1 MNEMLNFIYK
11 INEKGIFL
19 WLENGLIKYRQ
30 YKECDSFDQI
40 ISEIKL
46 NKDEI
51 IKILEFNK
59 IYDVSDPSE
68 VNILRGTN
76 KICDLSYAQE
86 RMRFIEVYNG
96 GTNAYN
102 ITGMMYELKIT
113 EKWQEEV
120 LEKSINSIVD
130 KHEILRTLIKQN
142 EYGIGYQEIKS
153 LQEKKLEIKKLRFAS
168 EEEVKEQMEKD
179 ANHIYN
185 LSQEYPIKVGIYRID
200 NKKNKAY
207 LSIVIHHIAF
217 DGWSVEIFLK
227 ELKKYYKYYA
237 LNEIGLKNQEE
248 KIEAPKIQYK
258 DFALWQKNLFQGE
271 RLKNEISY
279 WKEKLKGYE
288 ALKLPTDRAR
298 PNKIDYKGKRIFFEV
313 NEEDSLKLRMF
324 SRELG
329 VSLYSLLLAGYC
341 LMLGA
346 YSGQDDIVIGTPVS
360 NRHYKCIEDV
370 IGLFVN
376 TLVLR
381 VKLRN
386 KDLVIDYIKYVAD
399 EVIKTQLYQNIP
411 FEKIVEEVQEE
422 KDVSKNPIFQTIF
435 ALESSSNIGD
445 KDSSLDEFDSII
457 FGYYTQEI
465 YNISKFDL
473 STYINDG
480 NKKLTGN
487 TEYAASLFDE
497 NTIRRFINTYIEIL
511 KYLSDLYNNEEKQSY
526 TRIENITYLA
536 KEEIEKIVYKWN
548 ITETYYPETLYSIV
562 DLVEDKSLSCADHIA
577 IIHSDMNIT
586 YSELNRRANKLANYL
601 LEEGIGNEDVVAICL
616 EKSFDVVIAIL
627 AVLKSGGAYLPI
639 DVDCPEERFNYI
651 IQDSKAKILI
661 TKVDI
666 LSKFQ
671 NIKCKKLFLDQFNYQ
686 KYNSLN
692 LKKTIIQKSL
702 CYIIYTSGSTGQPK
716 GVLIQHDGMLNTLL
730 SINKNLGVNKN
741 DKILALSKLTFD
753 LSVYDILGILIS
765 GTTIIIPDSLKS
777 KDAEHWSSIVNK
789 HGVTIWN
796 TVPQLAKLW
805 QYNEELLFP
814 ERKYHN
820 RIRLFLLSGDII
832 QINLPDLLKNICSKE
847 LDIRCL
853 GGATEASIWS
863 IWHKK
868 DDNLNSII
876 PYGKPMPNQ
885 YIYILDK
892 MLNPV
897 PIGVIGEIY
906 IGGIGIARG
915 YLSKPEL
922 TAEKFI
928 ANSFCKKSIG
938 ERIYK
943 TGDIGKFLEDG
954 TVIFIGRDDGQ
965 VKIRGYRIELREIEV
980 ILSLVKN
987 IKQSFVTIE
996 SDSIVAYIV
1005 LKKPIDNIQ
1014 ELLKQACKEN
1024 LPDYMIPKH
1033 IIILDQIPI
1042 TENGKIDKKQLVKP
1056 YKIEDINYEEPKN
1069 GIEKTLANIWM
1080 DLLKIDKIGRKDN
1093 FFKIGGDSIL
1103 SIQMVSRARKNQ
1115 ILLSVKQIFDTPTIE
1130 ELAYNSKIINFNST
1144 DEYEQGIVRLLPI
1157 QKWFFDNYKVL
1168 NHFNQASWFITEQ
1181 EIDLKKLEDAI
1192 NKIRYHHD
1200 SFRLRFKKKDSKWIQ
1215 YYDKDFSEIKIQIEV
1230 NKLSEAEMINKINSI
1245 HKTLDISNGPI
1256 DYVLWFNGYG
1266 LLWIIHHLIVDS
1278 VSWRI
1283 LLDDINLLYSNSIL
1297 PSKTSSYKFW
1307 SDHIYEYND
1316 LDQTY
1321 EFYSK
1326 LVPSNVLFK
1335 QYKIDD
1341 VMVDQI
1347 SINFSQEITSKFIKE
1362 AHECYN
1368 TKPNDLLLA
1377 ALKLSIGDVTGNY
1390 NISIDLEGH
1399 GRENLKN
1406 EVDLSRTIGWFT
1418 SIYPVNIN
1426 ISNPENLSN
1435 AIIEIKEGL
1444 KKIPYKGL
1452 TYGIAL
1458 MNGKIKN
1465 QNSSILFNYLGQFN
1479 ANTKNDGLFRFGDYI
1494 KGDCFDR
1501 IDSILYDLE
1510 INGVVNN
1517 NILSF
1522 WWKYNNS
1529 YTEQI
1534 VQIIDRFKIRFVQIV
1549 EHCINKENYNYTIS
1563 DFDTNL
1569 DQDELNY
1576 ITSLIEKL

>member
-1 MNEMLNFIYK
+1 MNEMLSFIYK

-51 IKILEFNK
+51 IKILEFNN
-59 IYDVSDPSE
+59 IYDVFDSSE
-68 VNILRGTN
+68 VNILRSTN

-120 LEKSINSIVD
+120 LAKSITSIVD

-142 EYGIGYQEIKS
+142 ESGIGYQEINS
-153 LQEKKLEIKKLRFAS
+153 LQEKKLEIKKLRLVS

-185 LSQEYPIKVGIYRID
+185 LSEEYPIKVGIYRID

-237 LNEIGLKNQEE
+237 SKEIGVKNQEE

-279 WKEKLKGYE
+279 WKEKLNGYE
-288 ALKLPTDRAR
+288 TLKLPTDRAR
-298 PNKIDYKGKRIFFEV
+298 PNKIDYTGKRIFFEI

-411 FEKIVEEVQEE
+411 FEKIVEEIQEE
-422 KDVSKNPIFQTIF
+422 KDVNKNPIFQTIF

-445 KDSSLDEFDSII
+445 KDSSLDEFESII
-457 FGYYTQEI
+457 CGYYTQEI

-487 TEYAASLFDE
+487 IEYAVSLFDE
-497 NTIRRFINTYIEIL
+497 NTIRRFIDTYIEIL
-511 KYLSDLYNNEEKQSY
+511 KYLSDLSSNKEKQFN

-562 DLVEDKSLSCADHIA
+562 DLAEDKSISCADHVA

-586 YSELNRRANKLANYL
+586 YSELNGRANKLANYL

-616 EKSFDVVIAIL
+616 EKSFDVIIAIL

-651 IQDSKAKILI
+651 IQDSKAKILL
-661 TKVDI
+661 TKIDI
-666 LSKFQ
+666 LAKFQ
-671 NIKCKKLFLDQFNYQ
+671 NTKCKKLFLDQFNYQ
-686 KYNSLN
+686 RYNSLSV
-692 LKKTIIQKSL
+692 KKTIIQKSL

-716 GVLIQHDGMLNTLL
+716 GVLIQHDGVLNTLL
-730 SINKNLGVNKN
+730 SINKKLKVNKS

-753 LSVYDILGILIS
+753 LSVYDILGILIAG
-765 GTTIIIPDSLKS
+765 GTVIIPDLLKS

-789 HGVTIWN
+789 HGITIWN

-805 QYNEELLFP
+805 QYNEDLLFA
-814 ERKYHN
+814 ERKYLN
-820 RIRLFLLSGDII
+820 RIRLFLLSGDVI
-832 QINLPDLLKNICSKE
+832 QSNLPDLLKNMCSEE

-863 IWHKK
+863 IWYKK
-868 DDNLNSII
+868 DNNLNSLI
-876 PYGKPMPNQ
+876 PYGNPMPNQ

-892 MLNPV
+892 MFRPV
-897 PIGVIGEIY
+897 PVGVVGEIY

-928 ANSFCKKSIG
+928 ANPFCKKFIG

-954 TVIFIGRDDGQ
+954 TVIFIGRDDSQ
-965 VKIRGYRIELREIEV
+965 VKIRGHRIELREIEAV
-980 ILSLVKN
+980 LSSVKN
-987 IKQSFVTIE
+987 VKQSFVTIE
-996 SDSIVAYIV
+996 DDIVAYIV
-1005 LKKPIDNIQ
+1005 LKIPINNVK
-1014 ELLKQACKEN
+1014 ECLKQICKEN
-1024 LPDYMIPKH
+1024 LPNYMVPKH
-1033 IIILDQIPI
+1033 IIIMDEMPI
-1042 TENGKIDKKQLVKP
+1042 TENGKIDKKQLAKP
-1056 YKIEDINYEEPKN
+1056 YEIESTNYEEPKN
-1069 GIEKTLANIWM
+1069 GIETTLANIWM
-1080 DLLKIDKIGRKDN
+1080 DLLRVDKISRKDN
-1093 FFKIGGDSIL
+1093 FFKLGGDSIL
-1103 SIQMVSRARKNQ
+1103 SIQMVSRARKDK

-1130 ELAYNSKIINFNST
+1130 ELAYNSKIISFNSV
-1144 DEYEQGIVRLLPI
+1144 DQYEQGIVRLLPI

-1168 NHFNQASWFITEQ
+1168 NHFNQASWFITDQ
-1181 EIDLKKLEDAI
+1181 EIDLKKLEDTV

-1200 SFRLRFKKKDSKWIQ
+1200 SFRLRFKKEDSKWVQ
-1215 YYDKDFSEIKIQIEV
+1215 YYYKDFSEIKIQVEG
-1230 NKLSEAEMINKINSI
+1230 NKLSEAEMIDKINSI
-1245 HKTLDISNGPI
+1245 HQTLDIINGPI
-1256 DYVLWFNGYG
+1256 DYVIWFNGYG
-1266 LLWIIHHLIVDS
+1266 LLWIIHHLIVDGI
-1278 VSWRI
+1278 SWRI
-1283 LLDDINLLYSNSIL
+1283 LLDDLNIFYSDSTL
-1297 PSKTSSYKFW
+1297 PPKTRSYKFW

-1326 LVPSNVLFK
+1326 SVNNNSLFK
-1335 QYKIDD
+1335 HLKRSDLMI
-1341 VMVDQI
+1341 DQI
-1347 SINFSQEITSKFIKE
+1347 SISFSQEITSKFTKE
-1362 AHECYN
+1362 ASECYN
-1368 TKPNDLLLA
+1368 TQPNDLLLA
-1377 ALKLSIGDVTGNY
+1377 ALKLSIGDVTGHY
-1390 NISIDLEGH
+1390 NISVDLEGH
-1399 GRENLKN
+1399 GRENLGS
-1406 EVDLSRTIGWFT
+1406 EVDLSRSVGWFT

-1426 ISNPENLSN
+1426 ISNPESLSN
-1435 AIIEIKEGL
+1435 TIIEIKEGL

-1465 QNSSILFNYLGQFN
+1465 QNSNVLFNYLGQFN
-1479 ANTKNDGLFRFGDYI
+1479 TNTKNHELFRFGDYI
-1494 KGDCFDR
+1494 KGDCLNSV
-1501 IDSILYDLE
+1501 DSMFYDLE
-1510 INGVVNN
+1510 INGAVNN

-1522 WWKYNNS
+1522 WWKYNKLD
-1529 YTEQI
+1529 TEQV
-1534 VQIIDRFKIRFVQIV
+1534 VQIIDRFKIRFIQIV
-1549 EHCINKENYNYTIS
+1549 EHCINKENYNYTVS
-1563 DFDTNL
+1563 DFEANL

-1576 ITSLIEKL
+1576 ITSLIEKI